1 MALLRTPRL
10 PLPGLGLAIAPLR
23 LAAAGTRMAL
33 GASGT
38 LAALAVEAVGGP
50 PARRYS
56 ANSDRL
62 WVEVRGLGG
71 DNGSAVGREVLKA
84 VKATAG
90 VKSAVLNRSV
100 ARLVVTVDADGPA
113 AEALCG
119 VVADAE
125 RAARA
130 VKQPALNLP
139 GDDALLVART
149 AGAAV
154 AAAGLGLSV
163 AGSVLRLR
171 GLPEAFSAIPTLSD
185 HVPRLRRQIEQ
196 GLGSD
201 GADLLFAVVN
211 STAAALTVSPVSAAF
226 ETANRTML
234 AAEAWNGRM
243 SWRRHEPELAEHA
256 ASDHET
262 DFNRS
267 PSEGPADRYADRA
280 GLAGLGAAAVLGALT
295 GSVGTAAS
303 AAVVTVPKPVRATRE
318 AFACALG
325 RGLANRHD
333 VLIMRPRALRIL
345 DRVDT
350 VVVDPRALYTDDLMV
365 GRVRGLTNSHR
376 AKAWEAARTALAD
389 GKLGPGWHRLADIP
403 GANGKGDAL
412 VSPVR
417 DPFAAAVLAE
427 ARRTRPTLVSVR
439 DDGLRSLAQGFDRL
453 HPLGDSLNDSL
464 ADAVAA
470 AKADGKTVLL
480 LTVPDMAIPQAAD
493 VTIGLRRDDQPPPW
507 GADLFVN
514 DLLAVWRILHAL
526 PAARDASAKGVQLS
540 MSSTALGS
548 LMLIP
553 SVVGSGPIPVHAGA
567 VAGLLSGYGSGNRVF
582 GDPVPSPEPG
592 HDWHALPVDEVRRLL
607 PEQPR
612 EADEPSRSVFDAV
625 PAARS
630 VLDAVGGSFGYAR
643 DFVGEIR
650 ANLADPLTPIL
661 ATGAIAS
668 AMLGSPFDAALVG
681 SVLLG
686 NAALSAEQQL
696 HAERVLRRLL
706 AVQEPPA
713 RRLLAVQEPPARR
726 RAGAADANLVEELP
740 ARKLRPGDV
749 IEVRSGEVVP
759 ADARLIDVD
768 SVEVDESSLTGESLP
783 VVKTADATPGAPLAE
798 RACMIYGGSTL
809 VAGTAVG
816 VVTAVG
822 ASSEMRRAMAMAP
835 AKSREIGLQSQLRR
849 ITSRALPWTLGGGA
863 VVGVLSFLRRTPL
876 RDSVASAVGV
886 IVAAVPEGLPLVA
899 TLAQLA
905 AARKLSGESVLI
917 RNPHAVEALARVR
930 VVCFDKTGTLS
941 QNRLQVK
948 ALRALDGFDSDEVLR
963 TAADT
968 VVVKN
973 GQRPDHATDEAILR
987 AAEHSGARTTAQPDA
1002 VLPFQSDRPFAAALF
1017 GNRLQIKGAP
1027 EKITAA
1033 LGEVNGQL
1041 AEALDEL
1048 AAEGLRVLAVAECRL
1063 TDEDAKA
1070 AAADP
1075 ERLETLCTA
1084 NLRPVGVVGL
1094 ADTLRP
1100 AAGDLLK
1107 ELDNRG
1113 IGVRLITGD
1122 HPVTASV
1129 VAGDLGLHVRS
1140 DDVVTGDEWETMSA
1154 DERADA
1160 VRTHAVFARMTP
1172 EHKVDVVQTLERIDM
1187 VTAMVGD
1194 GANDAA
1200 AIRAASVGIG
1210 VASEGSDPARTA
1222 ADVMLLDGRIDALID
1237 AIDEGNQL
1245 WRRVQSAV
1253 SVLLGG
1259 NTGEVCFALIS
1270 SLLTG
1275 NSVLN
1280 ARQMLLVNM
1289 LTDALP
1295 AAALAVSPQSAT
1307 GRADRD
1313 ESVMWRAIAVRGA
1326 ATTGGATAAWLMAR
1340 VTGSR
1345 RRAATAALIGL
1356 VSTQILQTLIDSH
1369 GPLVVATNVG
1379 TFAVMIGIVST
1390 PGVSQLFGCTP
1401 VGPIA
1406 WSQAFGAAVAATM
1419 ISALASRVLAA
1430 RIGTTASGE
1439 ESVVFDDDD
1448 AGAHQ
1453 NGVDVTE
1460 RRGEDT
1466 DRATEQ
1472 RVLPKSAEKVPHDFA
1487 R

>member
-1 MALLRTPRL
+1 MVRAALQ
-10 PLPGLGLAIAPLR
+10 
-23 LAAAGTRMAL
+23 
-33 GASGT
+33 ASGT
-38 LAALAVEAVGGP
+38 LTALAVEAVGGP
-50 PARRYS
+50 PARRS
-56 ANSDRL
+56 STSGDRV
-62 WVEVRGLGG
+62 WIEVRGLGG
-71 DNGSAVGREVLKA
+71 ENGSAVGREVLRA
-84 VKATAG
+84 VKGTAG
-90 VKSAVLNRSV
+90 VSRAVLNRSV
-100 ARLVVTVDADGPA
+100 ARVVVTVDQDGPA
-113 AEALCG
+113 ADELCD

-130 VKQPALNLP
+130 VRQPALNLP
-139 GDDALLVART
+139 GDDALLIART
-149 AGAAV
+149 AGAAA

-171 GLPEAFSAIPTLSD
+171 GLPETFSAIPTLAD

-226 ETANRTML
+226 ETANRAML

-243 SWRRHEPELAEHA
+243 AWRRHEPSLAEHA
-256 ASDHET
+256 ASDHDT

-280 GLAGLGAAAVLGALT
+280 GLAGLGVAAALGALT
-295 GSVGTAAS
+295 RSPATAAS

-350 VVVDPRALYTDDLMV
+350 VVVDPRALYTDDMMV
-365 GRVRGLTNSHR
+365 SRVRGLTNSRR

-389 GKLGPGWHRLADIP
+389 GVLGPGWHRLSDIP
-403 GANGKGDAL
+403 GAGGDGDAL

-417 DPFAAAVLAE
+417 DPYAAAVLAE

-439 DDGLRSLAQGFDRL
+439 DDGLRSLTQGFDRL
-453 HPLGDSLNDSL
+453 HPLGESLDDSL
-464 ADAVAA
+464 AEAVAA

-480 LTVPDMAIPQAAD
+480 ITVPDMTIPQGAD
-493 VTIGLRRDDQPPPW
+493 VTIGVRRGDQPPPW
-507 GADLFVN
+507 GADVFAG
-514 DLLAVWRILHAL
+514 DLIAVWRILHAM
-526 PAARDASAKGVQLS
+526 PAARDASAKGMELS

-553 SVVGSGPIPVHAGA
+553 DVVGSGPIPVHAGA
-567 VAGLLSGYGSGNRVF
+567 VAGLLSGFGSGNRVF
-582 GDPVPSPEPG
+582 GDPLPSPEPG
-592 HDWHALPVDEVRRLL
+592 HDWHALPPEEVRRLL
-607 PEQPR
+607 PQRQQDSE
-612 EADEPSRSVFDAV
+612 ETT
-625 PAARS
+625 RS
-630 VLDAVGGSFGYAR
+630 VLDVVPGARALSDVALGTFGYAR

-661 ATGAIAS
+661 MTGALAS
-668 AMLGSPFDAALVG
+668 AILGSPFDAALVG

-706 AVQEPPA
+706 AVQEP
-713 RRLLAVQEPPARR
+713 LARR
-726 RAGAADANLVEELP
+726 RLGTLADSYEDEVP
-740 ARKLRPGDV
+740 AHRLRPGDV

-783 VVKTADATPGAPLAE
+783 VAKTVDATPGAPLAE
-798 RACMIYGGSTL
+798 RACMLYAGSTL

-816 VVTAVG
+816 IVTAVG
-822 ASSEMRRAMAMAP
+822 AASEMRRAMSMAP
-835 AKSREIGLQSQLRR
+835 TKSREIGLQSQLRR

-863 VVGVLSFLRRTPL
+863 AVGLLSFLRRTPL
-876 RDSVASAVGV
+876 RDSVSSAVGV

-917 RNPHAVEALARVR
+917 RNPHAVEALARIR

-948 ALRALDGFDSDEVLR
+948 ALRALDGFDTDEVLR

-968 VVVKN
+968 VVTKN
-973 GQRPDHATDEAILR
+973 GHRPDHATDDAILR
-987 AAEHSGARTTAQPDA
+987 AATDGGLRADDQPDA
-1002 VLPFQSDRPFAAALF
+1002 ALPFQSDRPFAAALF
-1017 GNRLQIKGAP
+1017 GNRLRIKGAP
-1027 EKITAA
+1027 ERITAA
-1033 LGEVNGQL
+1033 LRDDDDQL
-1041 AEALDEL
+1041 AGLLSEL
-1048 AAEGLRVLAVAECRL
+1048 AADGLRVLAVAERTL
-1063 TDEDAKA
+1063 SAAEARA

-1075 ERLETLCTA
+1075 DRMAQLCSA
-1084 NLRPVGVVGL
+1084 DLRPVGVVGL

-1122 HPVTASV
+1122 HPVTAAV
-1129 VAGDLGLHVRS
+1129 VAGDLGLTVRP
-1140 DDVVTGDEWETMSA
+1140 DEVVTGDDWEDMSA
-1154 DERADA
+1154 DERAEA
-1160 VRTHAVFARMTP
+1160 VMSRTVFARMTP
-1172 EHKVDVVQTLERIDM
+1172 EHKIDVVQTLERIDM

-1200 AIRAASVGIG
+1200 AIRAASVGVG
-1210 VASEGSDPARTA
+1210 VAAEGSDPARTA
-1222 ADVMLLDGRIDALID
+1222 ADVMLLDGRIEALID

-1295 AAALAVSPQSAT
+1295 AAALAVSTQTAT

-1340 VTGSR
+1340 MTGSQ

-1356 VSTQILQTLIDSH
+1356 VSTQVLQTLIDSH
-1369 GPLVVATNVG
+1369 APLVVATNVG
-1379 TFAVMIGIVST
+1379 TFAAMVGIVST

-1401 VGPIA
+1401 VGPFA
-1406 WSQAFGAAVAATM
+1406 WGQAFGAAIAATM
-1419 ISALASRVLAA
+1419 VSAVASRVLAGRHPA
-1430 RIGTTASGE
+1430 TVDG
-1439 ESVVFDDDD
+1439 SVVD
-1448 AGAHQ
+1448 ATVVDGQHPGPHQ
-1453 NGVDVTE
+1453 NGVDVTQ

-1466 DRATEQ
+1466 DGAAEQ
-1472 RVLPKSAEKVPHDFA
+1472 RVLRTPSKTSQEVPHDSA